1 MATKYKKYMATLNI
15 RNIGPI
21 KEVWLELKRYNFF
34 IGPQSSGKSTIA
46 KIISNCLWMEK
57 EIAVHPNKHND
68 MQYYESIFISQLENF
83 HNMHGYFD
91 NQSAFLSYE
100 SDYVKIVFENKSCR
114 IQLGNRIK
122 SYERTKI
129 LYIPAE
135 RNVLVFANNFNG
147 DNNIDSFAFDWLNA
161 RDFYQRDS
169 RFEILKLGLEYYQ
182 EQRNGKSISRI
193 KSDEGDYDI
202 QLTDASSGL
211 QSVVPIATAVEFY
224 TTVFYRTNIENKLLT
239 AWQEKDRVEI
249 KNFLTDELKKHE
261 TEKNKKA
268 VNNRMERLLNTKRTS
283 FVIEE
288 PESNLYPTTQR
299 DLLNFIIKSSCAGKR
314 KNTVTITTH
323 SPYIINQLN
332 LLLKAFDSKEKIDGA
347 SIDFNELNVYA
358 LQNGT
363 IRDLK
368 VKNEG
373 VHFIDTELLSE
384 DINDIYNSYEQL

>member
-1 MATKYKKYMATLNI
+1 MATLNI

-21 KEVWLELKRYNFF
+21 KEVCLELKRYNFF

-57 EIAVHPNKHND
+57 EIAVHPNKHNN
-68 MQYYESIFISQLENF
+68 MQYYESMFISQLEDF
-83 HNMHGYFD
+83 HNMHGYFY

-100 SDYVKIVFENKSCR
+100 SDYIKIVFENQSCK
-114 IQLGNRIK
+114 IQLGSKIK
-122 SYERTKI
+122 TYERIKI

-135 RNVLVFANNFNG
+135 RNVLVFNNNFNG

-161 RDFYQRDS
+161 TNFYNKHS
-169 RFEILKLGLEYYQ
+169 RFKILDLGIEYYQ
-182 EQRNGKSISRI
+182 EQKNGKSENKI
-193 KSDEGDYDI
+193 KSNDGVYDI
-202 QLTDASSGL
+202 TLKSASSGL
-211 QSVVPIATAVEFY
+211 QSVVPVATVVEFY
-224 TTVFYRTNIENKLLT
+224 TTVFYRDNIESKLLKPY
-239 AWQEKDRVEI
+239 QEKDRVEI
-249 KNFLTDELKKHE
+249 KNFLKEELGGQK
-261 TEKNKKA
+261 TEWSKKA

-332 LLLKAFDSKEKIDGA
+332 LLLKAFDKGIKIDGA
-347 SIDFNELNVYA
+347 AIDFDELNVYA
-358 LQNGT
+358 IQNGC

-368 VKNEG
+368 VQNEG
-373 VHFIDTELLSE
+373 VHLIDTDMLSD
-384 DINDIYNSYEQL
+384 DINDTYDLYEQL

>member
-1 MATKYKKYMATLNI
+1 MATLCI
-15 RNIGPI
+15 SNIGPI
-21 KEVWLELKRYNFF
+21 KEVQIELKRYNFF

-91 NQSAFLSYE
+91 NQSACLSYQ

-114 IQLGNRIK
+114 IQLGSKIK

-249 KNFLTDELKKHE
+249 KNFLTDELKKNE
-261 TEKNKKA
+261 TEYNKKA

-299 DLLNFIIKSSCAGKR
+299 DLLNFIIKSSCARHTKH
-314 KNTVTITTH
+314 KVTITTH

-332 LLLKAFDSKEKIDGA
+332 LLLKACDKGKKLMG
-347 SIDFNELNVYA
+347 
-358 LQNGT
+358 
-363 IRDLK
+363 
-368 VKNEG
+368 
-373 VHFIDTELLSE
+373 
-384 DINDIYNSYEQL
+384 QL

>member
-1 MATKYKKYMATLNI
+1 MATLNI

-21 KEVWLELKRYNFF
+21 KEVCLELKRYNFF

-57 EIAVHPNKHND
+57 EIAVHPNKHNN
-68 MQYYESIFISQLENF
+68 MQYYESMFISQLEDF

-91 NQSAFLSYE
+91 NQSVFLSYE
-100 SDYVKIVFENKSCR
+100 SDYIKIVFENQSCK
-114 IQLGNRIK
+114 IQLGSKIK
-122 SYERTKI
+122 TYERIKI

-135 RNVLVFANNFNG
+135 RNVLVFNNNFNG

-161 RDFYQRDS
+161 TNFYNKHS
-169 RFEILKLGLEYYQ
+169 RFKILDLGIEYYQ
-182 EQRNGKSISRI
+182 EQKNGKSENKI
-193 KSDEGDYDI
+193 KSNDGVYDI
-202 QLTDASSGL
+202 TLKSASSGL
-211 QSVVPIATAVEFY
+211 QSVVPVATVVEFY
-224 TTVFYRTNIENKLLT
+224 TTVFYRDNIESKLLKPY
-239 AWQEKDRVEI
+239 QEKDRVEI
-249 KNFLTDELKKHE
+249 KNFLKEELGGQK
-261 TEKNKKA
+261 TEWSKKA

-332 LLLKAFDSKEKIDGA
+332 LLLKAFDKGIKIDGA
-347 SIDFNELNVYA
+347 AIDFDELNVYA
-358 LQNGT
+358 IQNGC

-368 VKNEG
+368 VQNEG
-373 VHFIDTELLSE
+373 VHLIDTDMLSD
-384 DINDIYNSYEQL
+384 DINDTYDLYEQL